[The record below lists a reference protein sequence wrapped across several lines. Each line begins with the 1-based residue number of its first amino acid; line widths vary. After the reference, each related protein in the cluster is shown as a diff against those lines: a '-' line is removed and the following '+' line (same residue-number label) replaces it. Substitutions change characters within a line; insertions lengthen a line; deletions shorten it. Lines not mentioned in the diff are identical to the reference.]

1 MSEDLTRKL
10 PQSESEKQILTAVQ
24 NLDTYVRSSIDKLVT
39 WVASIDSRLQR
50 LEAKVERL
58 EQKVERLDEKVEQR
72 LYDTRPIWHKVVA
85 DIAQLQTGQDA
96 IRAELSDLHSTVRE
110 VTRDQIVINDSL
122 RKIQL
127 DFHNIDQRLYR
138 LEVNRTTLN

>member
-1 MSEDLTRKL
+1 MHEDLTQKL
-10 PQSESEKQILTAVQ
+10 PQSESEKEILTAVQ
-24 NLDTYVRSSIDKLVT
+24 NLDTYVRSSMAELVT
-39 WVASIDSRLQR
+39 WVSSIDSRLQR

-58 EQKVERLDEKVEQR
+58 EQKVERLNAKVEQR

-85 DIAQLQTGQDA
+85 DIAQLQTGQDVM
-96 IRAELSDLHSTVRE
+96 RAELSDLHSTVRE

-138 LEVNRTTLN
+138 LEVNRPTPN

>member
-1 MSEDLTRKL
+1 MSEDLTKKL
-10 PQSESEKQILTAVQ
+10 PRSDSETLNLILT
-24 NLDTYVRSSIDKLVT
+24 SIQSLEGRFEKLEIRVEN
-39 WVASIDSRLQR
+39 IDARLQR

-96 IRAELSDLHSTVRE
+96 MRAELSDLHSTVRD

-138 LEVNRTTLN
+138 LEVNRTTPN

>member
-1 MSEDLTRKL
+1 MSQDLTKKL
-10 PQSESEKQILTAVQ
+10 PRSDSDTLNLILT
-24 NLDTYVRSSIDKLVT
+24 SIQSLEGRFEKLEIRVEN
-39 WVASIDSRLQR
+39 IDARLQR

-96 IRAELSDLHSTVRE
+96 IRAELSALHSTVRD

-138 LEVNRTTLN
+138 LEVNRTTPN

>member
-1 MSEDLTRKL
+1 MSEDLTKKL
-10 PQSESEKQILTAVQ
+10 PQTESEKQILTALQ
-24 NLDTYVRSSIDKLVT
+24 NLDTYVRTSFDQLVT
-39 WVASIDSRLQR
+39 WVGNIDSRLQR

-72 LYDTRPIWHKVVA
+72 LYDTRPIWHKVVG
-85 DIAQLQTGQDA
+85 DIAQLQTGQEA
-96 IRAELSDLHSTVRE
+96 IRAELSDLHNTVRE
-110 VTRDQIVINDSL
+110 INRDQIVINDSL

-138 LEVNRTTLN
+138 LEVNRITPN

>member
-1 MSEDLTRKL
+1 MSEDLTKKL
-10 PQSESEKQILTAVQ
+10 PRSESETLNLILT
-24 NLDTYVRSSIDKLVT
+24 SIQSIEGRFEKLEIRVEN
-39 WVASIDSRLQR
+39 IDSRLER

-96 IRAELSDLHSTVRE
+96 IRAELSDLHSTVRD

-138 LEVNRTTLN
+138 LEVNRPTPN